1 MSFEIPKYATGSVSP
16 IKTVPSPKPRLAELF
31 RRHADQ
37 WWKETRVLSSIQAKI
52 FNPNYQRIIGM
63 GEAAL
68 PFIFADLNER
78 GGQWYWA
85 LECITGENPAL
96 EAGSLPEAR
105 LLWLDWAREHKY
117 L

>member
-1 MSFEIPKYATGSVSP
+1 M
-16 IKTVPSPKPRLAELF
+16 
-31 RRHADQ
+31 
-37 WWKETRVLSSIQAKI
+37 LSSIQAKI

-63 GEAAL
+63 GAPVL
-68 PFIFADLNER
+68 PFIFSDLRDR

-96 EAGSLPEAR
+96 AAKSLPEAKQ
-105 LLWLDWAREHKY
+105 LWLDWAKEHKY